1 MVDNPQE
8 AAAWVAPKF
17 AFFTNEK
24 DSEGRKLSSFYC
36 ACGKAFLAPR
46 GRVNSGKRKTC
57 GCKIGIN
64 TPALK
69 HGKRHSAEYRT
80 WRSMKTRCLDAGSKD
95 YSRYGARGIVI
106 HPEWQS
112 SFEAFFAYMGPKPR
126 PGMSIDR
133 IDPDGNYIPGNV
145 RWADLRTQARNK
157 RNTVFVANIYGVFP
171 ISDWAESIGI
181 SNGSAHQRL
190 KRNKLEGCIRVS

>member
-1 MVDNPQE
+1 MDNPQE

-17 AFFTNEK
+17 VAETLK
-24 DSEGRKLSSFYC
+24 TTPDGRKLSLFLC
-36 ACGKAFLAPR
+36 ACGQRFLAAP
-46 GRVNSGKRKTC
+46 GRVRSGRRKTC
-57 GCKIGIN
+57 GCKMGL
-64 TPALK
+64 PAPATK
-69 HGKRHSAEYRT
+69 HGGRHFSEYRS

-95 YSRYGARGIVI
+95 YSRYGARGVVI

-126 PGMSIDR
+126 PGMSIDS